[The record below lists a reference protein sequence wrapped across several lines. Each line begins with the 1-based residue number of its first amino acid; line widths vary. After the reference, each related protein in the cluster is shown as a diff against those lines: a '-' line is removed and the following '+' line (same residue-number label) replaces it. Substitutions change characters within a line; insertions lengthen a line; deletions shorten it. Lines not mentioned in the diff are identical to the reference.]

1 MSGNSE
7 IYKKGRREMLKKL
20 NSMKIR
26 ARLKRAFVTISA
38 MIAAVAAVGL
48 IAMIVM
54 SNLYS
59 DALVNYGFAQGDV
72 GRAMVTFA
80 DTRSA
85 LRGTIGY
92 EEQSAIDSM
101 VEQHTKYKGEFEEEF
116 AGLEKTMVTDANKK
130 IYSELKAELEEYW
143 VLEQQIMDLGS
154 TTDTEKCKQAQDMAM
169 GELSPMYEQIYANL
183 EEIMNI
189 KVSKGSSLS
198 DQLSVLSIAL
208 PVIIAIVIVIS
219 IYLAIHLGTGIAEGI
234 ATPITNLRDR
244 LETFAKG
251 DLASPFPEAES
262 QDEIAEMV
270 EVARDMA
277 ATLNFVIAD
286 EERLLGEM
294 ANSNYDV
301 SSEDADRYTG
311 DFEQILLSM
320 RELKRQMV
328 TTLQSI
334 DEASTQVSAGSTNLA
349 EASQSLAEGA
359 TEQAGAVQEMQATI
373 MTITDNIVLAAEKAE
388 ESYQLAQQY
397 ADEADRSRGE
407 MEMMV
412 AAMGRINDASQK
424 IGNIISEIEDIASQ
438 TNLLSLNA
446 SIEAARAGEAGR
458 GFSVVADQI
467 RQLAEQSSTAAVET
481 RELIEGAIREVSE
494 GNEAAERAS
503 ASIKIVVEGIGKIA
517 SSSKAVSSTSADQ
530 ATAMKQAEQGVN
542 QISEV
547 VQSNSATAEESSATS
562 EQLSAQAI
570 CLDELIGKFNL
581 PSDL

>member
-1 MSGNSE
+1 
-7 IYKKGRREMLKKL
+7 MLEKL
-20 NSMKIR
+20 NSMRIR
-26 ARLKRAFVTISA
+26 ERLKRAFTLISA
-38 MIAAVAAVGL
+38 MMATVAVIGVV
-48 IAMIVM
+48 AMVIM
-54 SNLYS
+54 SNMYA
-59 DALVNYGFAQGDV
+59 DALVDYGFAQGDV
-72 GRAMVTFA
+72 GRAMASFA

-101 VEQHTKYKGEFEEEF
+101 VAQHEQCKAEFTTEFEN
-116 AGLEKTMVTDANKK
+116 LEKSMVTEANKK
-130 IYSELKAELEEYW
+130 IYKELQEKLVDYW
-143 VLEQQIMDLGS
+143 ALEQQIMDLGA
-154 TTDTEKCKQAQDMAM
+154 TTDQEKCIQAQEMAM
-169 GELSPMYEQIYANL
+169 NDLASMYEEVYNDL
-183 EEIMNI
+183 TEIMSV
-189 KVSKGSSLS
+189 KVTNGSALS
-198 DQLSVLSIAL
+198 NRLFIISIVV
-208 PVIIAIVIVIS
+208 PVIIAVVIV
-219 IYLAIHLGTGIAEGI
+219 LAIVLSSHLGTGIADGI
-234 ATPITNLRDR
+234 VTPTVKLRDR
-244 LETFAKG
+244 LEKFAQG
-251 DLASPFPEAES
+251 DLSSPFPDADT
-262 QDEIAEMV
+262 QDEVAEMI
-270 EVARDMA
+270 EIARHMA

-294 ANSNYDV
+294 ANANYDV
-301 SSEDADRYTG
+301 RSEDSTRYRG
-311 DFEQILLSM
+311 DLEQIYLSL
-320 RELKRQMV
+320 RELKRQMA
-328 TTLQSI
+328 TTIQSI

-359 TEQAGAVQEMQATI
+359 TEQAGAVQQMQATI

-412 AAMGRINDASQK
+412 AAMERINEASQK

-481 RELIEGAIREVSE
+481 RELIEGAIREVE
-494 GNEAAERAS
+494 QGNEAAERAS

-517 SSSKAVSSTSADQ
+517 SSSKMVSSTSADQ

-562 EQLSAQAI
+562 EELSAQAV
-570 CLDELIGKFNL
+570 CLDELIGKFIL